1 MKKTNIYRR
10 AISLLLAVV
19 LVFSGIGF
27 PTEASEEILSGMSK
41 ENSYEISSA
50 EEFPTE
56 IRAGETYVLTK
67 DITLNK
73 GQQIENLVGR
83 LNGNGHQITLADKVL
98 AKNISGTVQNLG
110 VTSEKQIVSAATF
123 GSMAETLSGTIQN
136 CYSTADIKLDGW
148 EGEIGGIVGT
158 LDGGTIQNTYFAG
171 KITSMF
177 GTGGGMA
184 AVNTKEESVLNQCA
198 YTVASPLSLTRPE
211 PHILKCVQKSIEE
224 FKTGEVNE
232 WLNKDRV
239 DTGFYF
245 ALPETESNN
254 GLPVLKQGSPQTEG
268 TDKAVLRQYIAQAK
282 ALNEEEYTTDS
293 WGILEKALQKAVEI
307 EKNESAG
314 QEEINAACDKL
325 KEALDGMEKKKVT
338 TPVAPPSNT
347 ESVISITSQ
356 QDLENIQV
364 ENENGY
370 YILENDITIQGLYM
384 PMGEFQGVLD
394 GRGHTITFADGFTGI
409 FESLGENGVLQN
421 IHFTGTLSNDVG
433 PAGINLKGSV
443 VNCYSDVKGDTACGF
458 AREMKGG
465 MLANSYSV
473 STGKIGT
480 LFKRYTSGN
489 LLYTYWQDDLKN
501 PVQFPEEALQSSGVK
516 SEEELKTR
524 AFAELLNEHRG
535 EFGTKWGQSSNG
547 YAYFGEHQE
556 YQPDKPEIPQSKYA
570 ITFTPVGSEVPVQVK
585 DGVLLVSPDEATKPY
600 YRVGKLQ
607 VEGVPQTSRIEWTED
622 EVKPQG
628 VIDVGLEDGMVCVWN
643 DGKARV
649 TATEIKADNSRE
661 VVAVLEIRADSREI
675 DEIKL
680 RIDGNDV
687 TNSTYTVAGSE
698 EKRIDV
704 QAKYVGEDTFHNVI
718 SSRFDFQV
726 SDEKMIYHMDGSS
739 SFSFEKPGTASI
751 TVVSKKDN
759 KKKAKVELT
768 STFVP
773 VESIEQTIQNEITL
787 HGRNANSDRGKA
799 FLPEYAG
806 VIVKPENA
814 SNYKKWVIESSH
826 PEVAEYVVSM
836 VHGYVPYKA
845 GTTTYTAKLTEINPN
860 TKEEHTVTN
869 TKEVTYSYLNPL
881 TSVTIDK
888 DKLTLENGTEQKLN
902 LKFTGERSSEGYSVT
917 EPELKWT
924 YDKNGI
930 VQIGRKKEGNWKR
943 DENAP
948 DNNQYLPSIEYDV
961 QALQEG
967 TVVATGTPVD
977 KTGGAKP
984 IQLTITVGKG
994 DTPQPDLNTIVQN
1007 QIKQA
1012 ADYIEKKQT
1021 AYQYNDEWALFSLM
1035 RAGRKVDEEKKKNY
1049 YTSAEAT
1056 VNKWALQP
1064 NEVKPTEIERVA
1076 LMLTLLEKDI
1086 TNISGK
1092 NIAKMIYEH
1101 TGLNAGSNEMAYA
1114 LIALDAGILDI
1125 PSDAK
1130 WTREKMVE
1138 TLLRFQNE
1146 NGGFGLFD
1154 NKQTSV
1160 DATAM
1165 VLQALA
1171 NDKEEPKVK
1180 KAIEKA
1186 VAYLKNAM
1194 SSPYDFGKA
1203 ESNAQVILALTAL
1216 QIDLADAENGF
1227 GTPTRNILT
1236 RLQEYYCEETGGYAH
1251 TSTNKKPNQMAT
1263 IQVLQATEAYRRFV
1277 AQENAYWDLTDL
1289 PKYSK
1294 LVETVIQA
1302 IDNLPELDKLTLENE
1317 KQVKDA
1323 RNLYNQL
1330 AEKQKKKITN
1340 YEKLQKAEEKL
1351 LSLQQGKPVGN
1362 VEVSVLD
1369 GHTKMLDKKQ
1379 IPIYQNDSMM
1389 SAIERACTSNGLDI
1403 EIRDDGTYIESIGG
1417 LAEFDAGLQSG
1428 WKGTLNGWFTDK
1440 SFAEFTVKDG
1450 KLKAGDVITVEYTH
1464 DLGKDLE
1471 ENAELR
1477 TFGLSKG
1484 KITPEFNRSVY
1495 QYVLHLENDVENIS
1509 FKPETYSRYS
1519 EVTIRVN
1526 GKIYEAGQNIPV
1538 VQNMK
1543 VEISSHKAVRGEE
1556 TKTYAIAVNVQEAKP
1571 ETPPV
1576 TITNEKYGV
1585 SLHGKGITPDM
1596 ILEVTPLQQDE
1607 EIVSFMRKEVP
1618 TTKGIFKLFHIRLTK
1633 DGKEISLPDKAILS
1647 ITVGEKY
1654 NDKELTVLH
1663 HVGKGI
1669 EKLTGKVREGEVQAE
1684 VSKLGDFG
1692 VVVDL
1697 DTAGQM
1703 ESVDKT
1709 GENGQQNESVK
1720 TGDTVGKYTIL
1731 LLFVMLS
1738 MSGVYIVKRKKE
1750 SENL

>member
-1 MKKTNIYRR
+1 MKKRNRFKR
-10 AISLLLAVV
+10 VISLLLVV
-19 LVFSGIGF
+19 TLVFSGVAF
-27 PTEASEEILSGMSK
+27 PTEASGEILSGTSK
-41 ENSYEISSA
+41 ESSYEISSA

-56 IRAGETYVLTK
+56 IQAGETYILTK
-67 DITLNK
+67 NITLK
-73 GQQIENLVGR
+73 DGQQIENLAGT
-83 LNGNGHQITLADKVL
+83 LDGKGYQITLADKPLV
-98 AKNISGTVQNLG
+98 KNIAGTVQNLG
-110 VTSEKQIVSAATF
+110 VTSGKQIVSATTF

-148 EGEIGGIVGT
+148 AGEIGGIVGT

-177 GTGGGMA
+177 GAGGGMA

-224 FKTGEVNE
+224 FKAGEVNE
-232 WLNKDRV
+232 WLNKDRA

-254 GLPVLKQGSPQTEG
+254 GFPVLKQGRPQTEG
-268 TDKAVLRQYIAQAK
+268 VDKTVLRQYIAQSK

-293 WGILEKALQKAVEI
+293 WGILQKALQKAVEI

-338 TPVAPPSNT
+338 TPVAPPSDA
-347 ESVISITSQ
+347 ESIVSIKSQ
-356 QDLENIQV
+356 ADLENIQV

-370 YILENDITIQGLYM
+370 YVLENDITIQGLYM

-409 FESLGENGVLQN
+409 FESIGENGVLQN

-516 SEEELKTR
+516 SEEELKTT

-535 EFGTKWGQSSNG
+535 EYGTKWGQSSSG
-547 YAYFGEHQE
+547 YAYFGENQE
-556 YQPDKPEIPQSKYA
+556 YQPNKPELPQSKYP
-570 ITFTPVGSEVPVQVK
+570 ITFTPVGSEKPIQVE
-585 DGVLLVSPDEATKPY
+585 DGIVNVSPDEATKPY
-600 YRVGKLQ
+600 YEVGKLK
-607 VEGVPQTSRIEWTED
+607 VEGIPQTSKIEWTAGEIN
-622 EVKPQG
+622 PQG
-628 VIDVGLEDGMVCVWN
+628 SIAVGMEDGMVCVWE
-643 DGKARV
+643 DGKATV
-649 TATEIKADNSRE
+649 TATEVKSDGSRE
-661 VVAVLEIRADSREI
+661 TVAVIEIQSDSREI

-680 RIDGNDV
+680 RIDEKDV
-687 TNSTYTVAGSE
+687 TNSAYTVAGSE
-698 EKRIDV
+698 EKRIEV
-704 QAKYVGEDTFHNVI
+704 QAKYVGDDKFYNVI

-726 SDEKMIYHMDGSS
+726 SDENMIYHMDGSS

-751 TVVSKKDN
+751 TVISKKD
-759 KKKAKVELT
+759 KTKKAKVELT

-773 VESIEQTIQNEITL
+773 VESIEQTIPDKITL
-787 HGRNANSDRGKA
+787 HARNANSDRGKD

-814 SNYKKWVIESSH
+814 SNYKKWTIESSA

-836 VHGYVPYKA
+836 VHGYVPHKA

-860 TKEEHTVTN
+860 TREEHTVTN

-881 TSVTIDK
+881 TSVSADTDS
-888 DKLTLENGTEQKLN
+888 LMLENGAEQKLN
-902 LKFTGERSSEGYSVT
+902 LTFKGKRSDEGYSVT
-917 EPELKWT
+917 EPELQWT
-924 YDKNGI
+924 YDQEGI
-930 VQIGRKKEGNWKR
+930 VQIGREQDGDWKR

-948 DNNQYLPSIEYDV
+948 DKNLYLPTTEYKI
-961 QALQEG
+961 QALQAG

-984 IQLTITVGKG
+984 IQLTITVGEG
-994 DTPQPDLNTIVQN
+994 SEPQPDLDIIVET

-1012 ADYIEKKQT
+1012 ADYIGKTHSE
-1021 AYQYNDEWALFSLM
+1021 YQYNDEWALFSLM
-1035 RAGRKVDEEKKKNY
+1035 RAGRKVDEEKKANY
-1049 YTSAEAT
+1049 YTSAENT
-1056 VNKWALQP
+1056 VKKWALHP

-1086 TNISGK
+1086 TNIAGK
-1092 NIAKMIYEH
+1092 NVAEMMYNHENLK
-1101 TGLNAGSNEMAYA
+1101 AGSNEIAYA
-1114 LIALDAGILDI
+1114 LIALDAGIVEI
-1125 PSDAK
+1125 PNDAK

-1138 TLLRFQNE
+1138 ALLGFQNE

-1154 NKQTSV
+1154 NSYTSV

-1165 VLQALA
+1165 ALQALA
-1171 NDKEEPKVK
+1171 NDKEGPKVQQ
-1180 KAIEKA
+1180 AIEKA
-1186 VAYLKNAM
+1186 IKYLKDAM
-1194 SSPYDFGKA
+1194 SAQYDFGNV
-1203 ESNAQVILALTAL
+1203 EGNAQVIIALSAL
-1216 QIDLADAENGF
+1216 GIDIADAKNGF
-1227 GTPTRNILT
+1227 GNATRNILT

-1251 TSTNKKPNQMAT
+1251 NLANKKPNKIAT
-1263 IQVLQATEAYRRFV
+1263 TQVLQATEAYRRFK
-1277 AQENAYWDLTDL
+1277 AEENTYWDLTDL
-1289 PKYSK
+1289 PKYSEPVK
-1294 LVETVIQA
+1294 AVIQA
-1302 IDNLPELDKLTLENE
+1302 IDNLPSEDELTLDDE
-1317 KQVKDA
+1317 KQVKDT

-1330 AEKQKKKITN
+1330 AEKLRKKVTN

-1351 LSLQQGKPVGN
+1351 LSLQKPIGT

-1369 GHTKMLDKKQ
+1369 GHTKMLDKEQVTIKE
-1379 IPIYQNDSMM
+1379 DDTMM
-1389 SAIERACTSNGLDI
+1389 RVIERACKSNGLDI
-1403 EIRDDGTYIESIGG
+1403 KIRDNGTYIESING
-1417 LAEFDAGLQSG
+1417 LAEFDMGIQSG
-1428 WKGTLNGWFTDK
+1428 WKGTLNGQFPDT
-1440 SFAEFTVKDG
+1440 SFAEVEIKDG
-1450 KLKAGDVITVEYTH
+1450 DMITVEYTH
-1464 DLGKDLE
+1464 DLGRDLE

-1477 TFGLSKG
+1477 TIGLSEG
-1484 KITPEFNRSVY
+1484 NITPAFNRSVY
-1495 QYVLHLENDVENIS
+1495 AYTLQLENDVESIS
-1509 FKPETYSRYS
+1509 FQPETYNRYS
-1519 EVTIRVN
+1519 EVTIHVN
-1526 GKIYEAGQNIPV
+1526 GEIYEAGQNIPV

-1543 VEISSHKAVRGEE
+1543 VEISSHKTMRGEE
-1556 TKTYAIAVNVQEAKP
+1556 TKTYAINVNVQEAKP

-1576 TITNEKYGV
+1576 TITNEKYGI
-1585 SLHGKGITPDM
+1585 SLHGKGITLDM
-1596 ILEVTPLQQDE
+1596 DLVVTPLQQDDE
-1607 EIVSFMRKEVP
+1607 VVTLMRKEVS
-1618 TTKGIFKLFHIRLTK
+1618 TTKGVFKLFHIALMK
-1633 DGKEISLPDKAILS
+1633 DGKEISLPDKAMLS
-1647 ITVGEKY
+1647 INVGDEY

-1663 HVGKGI
+1663 HTGKEL

-1684 VSKLGDFG
+1684 ISNLGDFG

-1697 DTAGQM
+1697 ETAGN
-1703 ESVDKT
+1703 T
-1709 GENGQQNESVK
+1709 GENTEQSGSVK
-1720 TGDTVGKYTIL
+1720 TGDAVGNYTVL
-1731 LLFVMLS
+1731 LLFAA
-1738 MSGVYIVKRKKE
+1738 MSISGIYLLRRKKQG
-1750 SENL
+1750 ENL